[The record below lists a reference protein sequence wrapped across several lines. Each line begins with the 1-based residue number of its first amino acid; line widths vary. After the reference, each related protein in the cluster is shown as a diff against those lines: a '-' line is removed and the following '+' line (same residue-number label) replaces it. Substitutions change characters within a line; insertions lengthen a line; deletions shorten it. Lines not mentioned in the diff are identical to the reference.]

1 MSNFFAIP
9 ITDEWGT
16 TYQLTTA
23 GYTALVVL
31 MLALLLLACFIGN
44 SVKQPKFSA
53 RQLAFSAMAIAAA
66 FVTSE
71 IKLFHL
77 PFGGSITLFSMLF
90 LVLIGYWYGL
100 RAGLMTAIAYG
111 FLQLVSDPYIISIPQ
126 MLVDYIFAF
135 GALGLSGLFSK
146 SKNGLYR
153 RCTRSLFLRI
163 FIRYDLLRRL
173 RCRLRHVRTG
183 LFPGL
188 QRHLSVRGSGAD
200 TDHPLP
206 ASGQKG
212 HGTIKNHGDTEIKRT
227 LCEHFRFIKKESGA
241 QSYRCLTP
249 DSFLSYR
256 KLRFHAIRNTPRG
269 CALGARMCQ
278 GTFLF
283 TVLQNSENLN
293 TPGIFI
299 PLACRQMNQVGLL
312 GKVFDP
318 ALAGRKR
325 RPGLDADIG
334 RIGKRHMPDPQE
346 IHLRIGY
353 PHASCSFF
361 TAQGHCLR
369 HISQHDRI
377 LIEQVVCKGQL
388 TAVR

>member
-77 PFGGSITLFSMLF
+77 PYGGSITLFSMLF

-146 SKNGLYR
+146 SKNGLVKGYIAGVLAFLSGMIFFGAYAADYGMSAPVY
-153 RCTRSLFLRI
+153 SLVYNGI
-163 FIRYDLLRRL
+163 Y
-173 RCRLRHVRTG
+173 
-183 LFPGL
+183 
-188 QRHLSVRGSGAD
+188 LSVEAVL
-200 TDHPLP
+200 TLIILYLP
-206 ASGQKG
+206 PV
-212 HGTIKNHGDTEIKRT
+212 
-227 LCEHFRFIKKESGA
+227 KKV
-241 QSYRCLTP
+241 
-249 DSFLSYR
+249 
-256 KLRFHAIRNTPRG
+256 
-269 CALGARMCQ
+269 M
-278 GTFLF
+278 
-283 TVLQNSENLN
+283 
-293 TPGIFI
+293 
-299 PLACRQMNQVGLL
+299 
-312 GKVFDP
+312 
-318 ALAGRKR
+318 
-325 RPGLDADIG
+325 
-334 RIGKRHMPDPQE
+334 
-346 IHLRIGY
+346 
-353 PHASCSFF
+353 
-361 TAQGHCLR
+361 
-369 HISQHDRI
+369 
-377 LIEQVVCKGQL
+377 GQL
-388 TAVR
+388 KTMATQR